1 MNIFDRFRGLLTNKT
16 PAPTPAKP
24 ATSAKRAR
32 PLPVPDDPLLAPV
45 DRRKR
50 KRKDARKGAKAV
62 IIDDSATVVAVL
74 RRILRSAGYLTR
86 DAADAETGLQL
97 IAEDKPD
104 IVFLDI
110 VLPGMN
116 GFGALRVLR
125 KDAATQHIPVIMI
138 SGNEHATEQFYA
150 NRIGADSFMKKPFSR
165 FEVFA
170 HIEELLDDDL
180 VPRRVGYVAEITKP
194 DVDEPTM

>member
-1 MNIFDRFRGLLTNKT
+1 MNIFDRFRGLLTKT
-16 PAPTPAKP
+16 AAPAPAKP
-24 ATSAKRAR
+24 ATSAKFTR
-32 PLPVPDDPLLAPV
+32 PLPVPDDPLLTPV

-50 KRKDARKGAKAV
+50 KRKDARKGIKAV

-74 RRILRSAGYLTR
+74 RRILRSSGYLTR
-86 DAADAETGLQL
+86 DAADAETGLKL

-170 HIEELLDDDL
+170 HIEDLLDDDM
-180 VPRRVGYVAEITKP
+180 VPRRVGYVAEIKKP
-194 DVDEPTM
+194 DIDEPTM